1 MSSLVR
7 EFSDLAAAS
16 SYELKNKSE
25 RVWSVEALDRLE

>member
-1 MSSLVR
+1 VEYVLSGAR
-7 EFSDLAAAS
+7 ILAAAS